1 MSDSDEVRL
10 ISESVIPIKELKGF
24 SKGGRVPNSAGPGDV
39 RYVVQLAKADFD
51 ADLEE
56 KFGALRSAFGLKRK
70 QLQVAEP
77 DEGLGVIT
85 TPGFVYEVAISLD
98 ENKPG
103 KVIWRRCVVGVT
115 DPELLA
121 SEAFAEVFGG
131 EFSILEVAVPGGLD
145 VEAIVDCVEEA
156 DPETVKI
163 DYDKDVT
170 WCEIALT
177 DSAAKVRVTSEAIRV
192 SSRGETSPA
201 ELIEA
206 YAEVQTRFLQSLGLQ

>member
-77 DEGLGVIT
+77 DEGLARDG
-85 TPGFVYEVAISLD
+85 TPYAAMYSPNLSESSFDVLDFSGFSVTKLVARST
-98 ENKPG
+98 N
-103 KVIWRRCVVGVT
+103 T
-115 DPELLA
+115 MM
-121 SEAFAEVFGG
+121 
-131 EFSILEVAVPGGLD
+131 
-145 VEAIVDCVEEA
+145 
-156 DPETVKI
+156 
-163 DYDKDVT
+163 
-170 WCEIALT
+170 
-177 DSAAKVRVTSEAIRV
+177 
-192 SSRGETSPA
+192 
-201 ELIEA
+201 
-206 YAEVQTRFLQSLGLQ
+206 